1 MANYDLYTEL
11 QLDKDMPPYEIAEV
25 LGERAADLRNR
36 GYGADS
42 PEIDQVETAR
52 VILGDPYKRDIYE
65 AALYGPEDD
74 VVNIR
79 WLHDLADSQSPGAVP
94 GAAPS
99 VAPAAAA
106 GSPSYNYSASYEP
119 LPDMTRAEPAG
130 PSSDVTRA
138 HSVDGGAGSA
148 PDTEVTRVTPAVP
161 EQTPGEAA
169 AQGPEADDAS
179 DRPAGDLS
187 VGTPG
192 EMTGGPAQSANSW
205 QQGPAG
211 GFAGGPHQPHQQP
224 APRSQRPTPQLDV
237 TTWGVGDRTRSE
249 SKVYLSIL
257 AVIAVGM
264 IYPLIVL
271 LTAGANDLNAGLAVM
286 KATVFTL
293 AHVAFWTSVNEI
305 VWGVRKIVAPNP
317 PAGK

>member
-11 QLDKDMPPYEIAEV
+11 QLDKDMPPYEIAEI

-52 VILGDPYKRDIYE
+52 LILGDPYKRDIYE

-79 WLHDLADSQSPGAVP
+79 WLHDLADSQSPTA
-94 GAAPS
+94 
-99 VAPAAAA
+99 APAAAT
-106 GSPSYNYSASYEP
+106 GTPSYKYSASYEP
-119 LPDMTRAEPAG
+119 LQDSSVAESAG
-130 PSSDVTRA
+130 PSADVTRA
-138 HSVDGGAGSA
+138 HSIDGGPGSV
-148 PDTEVTRVTPAVP
+148 PDTEATRVTPVVP

-169 AQGPEADDAS
+169 TPGQDADDTS

-187 VGTPG
+187 AGAPG
-192 EMTGGPAQSANSW
+192 EMTSGPAAPANSW
-205 QQGPAG
+205 QQQGPAG
-211 GFAGGPHQPHQQP
+211 GFAGVPHPP
-224 APRSQRPTPQLDV
+224 KSQRPSPQLDV

-271 LTAGANDLNAGLAVM
+271 LTAGPNDLNAGLAVM
-286 KATVFTL
+286 KATLFTL
-293 AHVAFWTSVNEI
+293 AHVAFWTSINEI
-305 VWGVRKIVAPNP
+305 VWGVRKIVAPDRTTE
-317 PAGK
+317 K